1 MREVWAEWLLFAREL
16 WIIEK
21 GAVVLIVDVLL
32 LQIHHKSSYGGDAL
46 GGGSFALNQRL
57 PV

>member
-16 WIIEK
+16 WVMES
-21 GAVVLIVDVLL
+21 AVVLIVDVLR

-46 GGGSFALNQRL
+46 SGGSFASNQRL